1 MAQTV
6 APESTA
12 PAVAKSLSLP
22 ARIIGVLTAPRAT
35 YADVAA
41 RPRWL
46 GVLTFVVV
54 VGAAATF
61 VFLSTDVGKQAMLDQ
76 QVRFMEGFGIKLNDV
91 AYQRMEA
98 GLDRARYTGAVGQA
112 IALPLMGLI
121 FAGIAFGV
129 FTALVGGD
137 AKFKQVFAIVAHS
150 GVVITLAQLFGLPLA
165 YARETMSSTTNLA
178 VFLPFLDENSF
189 AARFL
194 GSIDL
199 FQIWW
204 IASFSIGLGVLYR
217 KRTGPIATTMLIVYA
232 AIALIIAAIK
242 SAASGA

>member
-1 MAQTV
+1 MPQTV
-6 APESTA
+6 APEATA
-12 PAVAKSLSLP
+12 VTKSLGLP

-46 GVLTFVVV
+46 GALAFILLI
-54 VGAAATF
+54 GGAATF
-61 VFLSTDVGKQAMLDQ
+61 VFLSTEVGKQAMFDQ
-76 QVRFMEGFGIKLNDV
+76 QVRMMEGFGIKLNDV
-91 AYQRMEA
+91 AYQRMEQ
-98 GLDRARYTGAVGQA
+98 GLSRARYTGPIGQAVGLSVM
-112 IALPLMGLI
+112 ALIVAGLMM
-121 FAGIAFGV
+121 GV
-129 FTALVGGD
+129 FNAIMGGD
-137 AKFKQVFAIVAHS
+137 ATFKQVFAIVAHS
-150 GVVITLAQLFGLPLA
+150 GIVITLAQLFGLPLA

-199 FQIWW
+199 FQVWW
-204 IASFSIGLGVLYR
+204 IVSLSIGLGVLYR
-217 KRTGPIATTMLIVYA
+217 KRTGPIATTTLILYA

-242 SAASGA
+242 SAVSGA

>member
-1 MAQTV
+1 VAQTL

-22 ARIIGVLTAPRAT
+22 ARIIGALTAPRAT

-46 GVLTFVVV
+46 GVLAFVLL

-76 QVRFMEGFGIKLNDV
+76 QVRFMEGFGIKLSDA

-98 GLDRARYTGAVGQA
+98 GRDRARYTAAVGQA
-112 IALPLMGLI
+112 ITLPLMGLI
-121 FAGIAFGV
+121 IAGIAFGV
-129 FTALVGGD
+129 FNALLGGD

-178 VFLPFLDENSF
+178 VFLPFLDESSF

-204 IASFSIGLGVLYR
+204 IVSLAIGLGVLYR